1 MNSVFSSLFKG
12 KKEEKKSTRDPEQ
25 VDKTSNESVKQEL
38 RELSFEEGEKALKPK
53 VGLLDKA
60 KGGFGLLPELH
71 GSKAGSKKSG
81 DKLQGLMSSSHAKRA
96 AQLVKVLSVGDSSN
110 NTFHAVTSQLMGGDM
125 GKLAEA
131 YQAISENNETLE
143 KGISRVFASDVEK
156 WFYLESIL
164 ERGEPD
170 LRSRLMLAA
179 GKVTGVKA
187 SQTALMKLVEDADPS
202 ELDVLVTSK
211 GCDAFFDTMK
221 DSAKEW
227 LGIFKG
233 KGKRILAAVKGRQ
246 AELALD
252 KAVKESGADS
262 KEAGEAFA
270 EVVKTKGEHLC
281 EIYHQR
287 WSALSGL
294 GRKAMA
300 EDLERICERWD
311 DKVRKAVAGKDQP
324 FYKLLVKEMASKN
337 VFIRTGAGTAAYL
350 LNLVAGTATSS
361 EVWFEKEEEEKK
373 GEKENAPKPLSTT
386 TIDKSKTLELDKDL
400 GVEDGTEVEAENVET
415 EGELDTESEL
425 DSEDLETNDKS
436 TVGMQ
441 GSKGS
446 SDEVEKPE
454 TEVIGS
460 GPMAVLR
467 ELERKKQSKTGIKHL
482 KLGKFMKWKTLENKV
497 SALDDHDRLELLVSL
512 MTEDE
517 RMEMFDP
524 EADPKDV
531 DMLRTV
537 AIERLRD
544 TMLKPAG
551 MDGSTLARFMGAF
564 KRGASKDGH
573 RSSSPYGRL
582 RTLVNAKLKPFDFS
596 EKAFDFV
603 SQLAGGEIF
612 EVVRDTELLEKL
624 KSKCNKYVW
633 PQIALILNIGEEGQA
648 LEEENETRLGRQVS
662 LEKRDDLGL
671 SGQEARQHAADMA
684 ELRPEH
690 WAMKLTRTIIGGIAG
705 ESRHKAIMIMNGAL
719 KAAERR
725 QALAKKGEGPNGL
738 SFMTV
743 EAFCQAV
750 VNASSQYSI
759 EDLKKDEIL
768 GPAIEKFEKGR
779 GISAAEQIRAGLVDQ
794 PYAKT
799 DDLFMVGKTSRLV
812 ELVNQAKGKELLM
825 KWSNYHEWY
834 ELEQQLKAAQKKEDG
849 KEKDLEVKTL
859 EDKLSSFT
867 LDVNAEVQDE
877 TRLIMTTTRRVQ
889 FLDVV
894 RNRLA
899 DAMAQDEE
907 FRDTADKELDMGRF
921 SQERTRT
928 LGALDGQ
935 QLEDSTAQW
944 SLFSGSDV
952 RKESRDMLVGRVR
965 TGYETLRSGK
975 KEGKGEEAQ
984 KEVDTKQSDKIEKT
998 RTELKERTADFVKVR
1013 DLANKVTTA
1022 VVGAVVGALFTA
1034 IATGVTVATFG
1045 GAAPVWAAML
1055 FAAGAA
1061 AGTAAVNL
1069 ALEKALKGDQFNAT
1083 EALAQ
1088 AAMKVVL
1095 ATATAGTGPFAEMLG
1110 GSLAGVKDLGSL
1122 VAMAA
1127 IKATIRSVVRR
1138 GIQAPLQFARAEDKD
1153 VPWVLLGQ
1161 IGGFVGDLAGGV
1173 AQTAVG
1179 GSLNQVGGFA
1189 RFKDG
1194 DGNLVDH
1201 LGQSAEKLSTL
1212 EKIGKGGISVL
1223 GTVVKQ
1229 IPIRTIQ
1236 GGTAATKAI
1245 YQRLEKELD
1254 KSTTTETDKDVGK
1267 GEDEQ
1272 QVVGWRTTVR
1282 LMSFGAGK
1290 KADEAKKKAQ
1300 EDKNKPGAK
1309 ELASKAEA
1317 LSALASAMTT
1327 GVGGI
1332 ADAAVLEELNQLIA
1346 EAVAELDKAVE
1357 DFDKGKLVE
1366 ESVSKE
1372 GESEEEMGSKDE
1384 RVDSMEKVLENTETR
1399 KVEVKL

>member
-1 MNSVFSSLFKG
+1 MASVFSSLFKG
-12 KKEEKKSTRDPEQ
+12 KKEEKSTKDPEQ

-53 VGLLDKA
+53 NGLVDKVKGELGLLS
-60 KGGFGLLPELH
+60 ELH

-96 AQLVKVLSVGDSSN
+96 AQLVKVLSQGVSSTN
-110 NTFHAVTSQLMGGDM
+110 AFHAVTSQLMGGDM
-125 GKLAEA
+125 EKLAES
-131 YQAISENNETLE
+131 YQALSENNETLR
-143 KGISRVFASDVEK
+143 KGLFRVFSSDIEK

-164 ERGEPD
+164 DRGEPD
-170 LRSRLMLAA
+170 LRSRMMLAA
-179 GKVTGVKA
+179 GKVTGAKA

-202 ELDVLVTSK
+202 ELDVLVSSK
-211 GCDAFFDTMK
+211 GGDEFFNAMK

-227 LGIFKG
+227 LGIFEG

-262 KEAGEAFA
+262 KDASEAFA
-270 EVVKTKGEHLC
+270 EVVKQKGEHLC

-287 WSALSGL
+287 WSNLSGL
-294 GRKAMA
+294 GRKGMA
-300 EDLERICERWD
+300 DDLERICARWD
-311 DKVRKAVAGKDQP
+311 DTVRKAVVAKDQP
-324 FYKLLVKEMASKN
+324 FHQLLVKEMASLN

-350 LNLVAGTATSS
+350 LNLVAGTASS
-361 EVWFEKEEEEKK
+361 SDVWFAKEENEKK
-373 GEKENAPKPLSTT
+373 SATEKDPK
-386 TIDKSKTLELDKDL
+386 DKGPKEVSKTPIDTSKSLELDKDL
-400 GVEDGTEVEAENVET
+400 GVEDGTEVEAEEVET

-425 DSEDLETNDKS
+425 DSEDLEGSEKS
-436 TVGMQ
+436 TLATK

-446 SDEVEKPE
+446 SEDVEKPG
-454 TEVIGS
+454 TEMVGS

-467 ELERKKQSKTGIKHL
+467 ELERKKQSRSGIKHL
-482 KLGKFMKWKTLENKV
+482 KLGYFMKWKTLENKV
-497 SALDDHDRLELLVSL
+497 SALDDHERLEILVSL

-531 DMLRTV
+531 DMLRSL

-551 MDGSTLARFMGAF
+551 MSGETLVSFMGAF

-582 RTLVNAKLKPFDFS
+582 KSLVSAKLKPLDFS
-596 EKAFDFV
+596 QKAIDFV
-603 SQLAGGEIF
+603 SQLEGGEIF
-612 EVVRDTELLEKL
+612 EVVSDKALLEKL
-624 KSKCNKYVW
+624 KSKCQKSIW
-633 PQIALILNIGEEGQA
+633 QQIALILNVGEEGGA
-648 LEEENETRLGRQVS
+648 LSERNETSFGRKVS
-662 LEKRDDLGL
+662 TENREDVGV

-690 WAMKLTRTIIGGIAG
+690 WAMKLSRTIIGGIAG
-705 ESRHKAIMIMNGAL
+705 GQRHQAIMVMNGAL

-725 QALAKKGEGPNGL
+725 QALGKKGEGPHGFAYL
-738 SFMTV
+738 SI
-743 EAFCQAV
+743 EDFCQAV
-750 VNASSQYSI
+750 LNASSQYSV
-759 EDLKKDEIL
+759 EDLKKDDIL
-768 GPAIEKFEKGR
+768 GPAMEKFAKGR

-799 DDLFMVGKTSRLV
+799 DDLFMTGKTSRLV

-825 KWSNYHEWY
+825 KWSNYQEWF
-834 ELEQQLKAAQKKEDG
+834 ELKQRLKVAQKKEDG

-859 EDKLSSFT
+859 EDKMSSFT

-877 TRLIMTTTRRVQ
+877 TRLIMTTSRRVA

-907 FRDTADKELDMGRF
+907 FRDTADQELDMGRF

-944 SLFSGSDV
+944 SMLSGSDV

-975 KEGKGEEAQ
+975 KDGKSEEAK
-984 KEVDTKQSDKIEKT
+984 KEVDTKQSDKVEQT

-1013 DLANKVTTA
+1013 NLANTVTTA

-1034 IATGVTVATFG
+1034 IATGVTAATFG

-1061 AGTAAVNL
+1061 VGTASVNL

-1088 AAMKVVL
+1088 AAMKVVV

-1110 GSLAGVKDLGSL
+1110 GSLAGMKDLGSL

-1138 GIQAPLQFARAEDKD
+1138 GIQSPLQFAKAEEKG
-1153 VPWVLLGQ
+1153 VPWVMLGQ
-1161 IGGFVGDLAGGV
+1161 LGGFVGDVAGGV
-1173 AQTAVG
+1173 AQTALG
-1179 GSLNQVGGFA
+1179 GGLKEIGGLA

-1194 DGNLVDH
+1194 EGNLVDH
-1201 LGQSAEKLSTL
+1201 LGQKAEKLTTL
-1212 EKIGKGGISVL
+1212 EKVGGGGISGL
-1223 GTVVKQ
+1223 GAAVKH
-1229 IPIRTIQ
+1229 IPGVTIMA
-1236 GGTAATKAI
+1236 GTAATRALFQAIEKA
-1245 YQRLEKELD
+1245 LD
-1254 KSTTTETDKDVGK
+1254 KSTTTETDKGTGNK
-1267 GEDEQ
+1267 EDEQ

-1282 LMSFGAGK
+1282 MMSFAAGK
-1290 KADEAKKKAQ
+1290 KADTAKKVAQ
-1300 EDKNKPGAK
+1300 KDKNKPGAGA
-1309 ELASKAEA
+1309 LAGKAEA
-1317 LSALASAMTT
+1317 LSSLASALTT
-1327 GVGGI
+1327 GVG
-1332 ADAAVLEELNQLIA
+1332 ALSDVAALEEMNKHLA
-1346 EAVAELDKAVE
+1346 KAVAELDKAVE
-1357 DFDKGKLVE
+1357 DFEKGELV
-1366 ESVSKE
+1366 
-1372 GESEEEMGSKDE
+1372 EEMGSEDE
-1384 RVDSMEKVLENTETR
+1384 RVDVVEKVLENTETK